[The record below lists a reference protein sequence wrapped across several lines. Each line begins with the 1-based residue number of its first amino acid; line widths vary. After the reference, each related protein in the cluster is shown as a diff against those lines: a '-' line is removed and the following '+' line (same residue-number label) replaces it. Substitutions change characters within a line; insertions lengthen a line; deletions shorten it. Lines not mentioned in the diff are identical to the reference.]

1 MGAKTMTVQRAVK
14 NAVVSTEMEGFKI
27 SDEQLKL
34 INKIM
39 KKEITLEEALKQ
51 LNQKYDK

>member
-1 MGAKTMTVQRAVK
+1 MGAKAMTVQRAVK
-14 NAVVSTEMEGFKI
+14 NAVASTEMEGFKI

-51 LNQKYDK
+51 LNQKYNK